1 VTAAARSPAGVSG
14 GSIVLLVAVA
24 TALLG
29 CGSDSNTPAGPTRP
43 PAQRVSTA
51 PAASRSPGPSPSRD
65 PGQAALTSFFTL
77 VTGDRF
83 AYQATFTGE
92 SHHTVDILPM
102 TRGLLQVNGDDV
114 LVRTTFTFKDGTRV
128 PVEHRSVGG
137 RGWLKV
143 GAASW
148 KGMTKFGPANSMA
161 AFAAVH
167 GPPDITYVGPVKSGG
182 KTVYRVS
189 MPSVIVNP
197 IMIPASNL
205 TEIAVTASRLTLL
218 IDAAGRPLSGSA
230 SITGRG
236 RVSGQLQEIVIE
248 LKLTFIKVGQKVTI
262 AAP

>member
-1 VTAAARSPAGVSG
+1 VSG
-14 GSIVLLVAVA
+14 GSFVLLVAVA

-43 PAQRVSTA
+43 PTQRVSTA
-51 PAASRSPGPSPSRD
+51 PATSSRPPGPSPSQD
-65 PGQAALTSFFTL
+65 PGQAALTKFFTL

-83 AYQATFTGE
+83 AYQATFTGA

-102 TRGLLQVNGDDV
+102 TKGLLQVNGDDV
-114 LVRTTFTFKDGTRV
+114 LVRTTFTFKNGART

-137 RGWLKV
+137 HGWIRY
-143 GAASW
+143 GTAAW
-148 KGMTKFGPANSMA
+148 KGMTKFGPASSMA

-167 GPPDITYVGPVKSGG
+167 GPPDITYVGPVQTGG
-182 KTVYRVS
+182 KTAYKVS

-205 TEIAVTASRLTLL
+205 TEIAVTSSKLTLL
-218 IDAAGRPLSGSA
+218 IDAAGRPLSGTA
-230 SITGRG
+230 TITGRG
-236 RVSGQLQEIVIE
+236 RVSGQLQEIVID
-248 LKLTFIKVGQKVTI
+248 LNLTFIKVGQKVTI